1 LDVISIRSRHC
12 VELGVVGFGCFGHDV
27 RCVFGF
33 SAISGI
39 LIQEEAST
47 QRMGSRK
54 PNTTEA
60 MRQVIA
66 EIRTRIPFDLPQARL
81 CMGNC
86 QGCSMKLLQFLDGEL
101 EAWER
106 RLDGGERP
114 GFEELSDLVRTARK
128 VHRVLERNGL
138 TGDQAPPP
146 AGRS

>member
-1 LDVISIRSRHC
+1 M
-12 VELGVVGFGCFGHDV
+12 
-27 RCVFGF
+27 
-33 SAISGI
+33 
-39 LIQEEAST
+39 ST
-47 QRMGSRK
+47 LRMGSRK

-66 EIRTRIPFDLPQARL
+66 EVRVRIPFDLPQARL

-86 QGCSMKLLQFLDGEL
+86 HGCSMKLLQFLDGEL
-101 EAWER
+101 ESWER

-114 GFEELSDLVRTARK
+114 GFEELSNLVRTARK